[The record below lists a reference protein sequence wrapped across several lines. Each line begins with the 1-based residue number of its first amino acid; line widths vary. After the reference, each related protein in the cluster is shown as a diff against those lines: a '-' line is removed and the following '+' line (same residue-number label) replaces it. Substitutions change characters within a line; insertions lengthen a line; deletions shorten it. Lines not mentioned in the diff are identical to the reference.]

1 MSREEILSIVNSD
14 KKGFHIGT
22 RMILPFKCNIIKL
35 IADSNIFT
43 EFVGSEHVKV
53 SQTNLNTSIYFRE
66 TGRLSKFS
74 GGYKSIKL
82 IVTSEDEDLTII
94 KNHVKIICHILDNH
108 EVELEVP
115 GEDDLFIE

>member
-1 MSREEILSIVNSD
+1 MSREEILNIVNSD

-43 EFVGSEHVKV
+43 EFVGSDHVKV
-53 SQTNLNTSIYFRE
+53 SQTSLNTSIYFRD

-74 GGYKSIKL
+74 GGYKSVKL
-82 IVTSEDEDLTII
+82 IVTSEEEDLTIRE
-94 KNHVKIICHILDNH
+94 NHVKIICHVLDNH

>member
-22 RMILPFKCNIIKL
+22 RLILPFKCNIIKL

-53 SQTNLNTSIYFRE
+53 SQTKLNTSIYFRD

-74 GGYKSIKL
+74 GGYKSVKL
-82 IVTSEDEDLTII
+82 IITSEEEDLTVRE
-94 KNHVKIICHILDNH
+94 NHLKIICHILENR

-115 GEDDLFIE
+115 SENDIFIE